1 MENTEKNKNPYFQKI
16 EFLSNDFKIR
26 VKDDSPW
33 IAEKAI
39 HEEIE
44 IKYYEG
50 ECALMIGSDI
60 ILTKPGD
67 ITVVNPYEIHTN
79 INIDKY
85 AGRYTIMVIGIDFL
99 DSVNRNVLN
108 LRRILIEQGGKF
120 DNLIRGD
127 KRLQAIVARVV
138 EEMRNEGAYYKLI
151 VQNLISEFFAL
162 LIRDHFRSGDEILK
176 DVSDVKQVKL
186 ISPALAKIHTEYFK
200 VISVDE
206 LAELCNISKYHFCRV
221 FKNVMGVTAVR
232 YMNGYRVDIA
242 ETLLRDGR
250 MTVAEVAWHCGFEDD
265 SYFYRCYKK
274 IKGIPPG
281 KVRKK

>member
-138 EEMRNEGAYYKLI
+138 EEMRTEGAYYKLI

-162 LIRDHFRSGDEILK
+162 LIRDHFRYGDEILN

-186 ISPALAKIHTEYFK
+186 I
-200 VISVDE
+200 
-206 LAELCNISKYHFCRV
+206 
-221 FKNVMGVTAVR
+221 
-232 YMNGYRVDIA
+232 
-242 ETLLRDGR
+242 
-250 MTVAEVAWHCGFEDD
+250 
-265 SYFYRCYKK
+265 
-274 IKGIPPG
+274 
-281 KVRKK
+281 